1 MAAEDE
7 GAQGFAVVFL
17 QDVAHGEEVAE
28 RFAHFFVVNL
38 HEAVVYPVIDVR
50 MAAGAFALRDFAFV
64 VREFEIHAA
73 TVDVEVFAEGLC
85 AHHRAFDVPAGA
97 AFAPG
102 AVPRRFA
109 GFCRFP
115 QDEVE
120 RVFFRFVHR
129 DALTGAQ
136 IIKAAVGE
144 FAVGGEAAHGVV
156 NVAVIRGI
164 GVTFGDEGLHE
175 FNHAG
180 NGSGGARL
188 DIRTL
193 ATERRFVFVHGVNE
207 ARGEGVNRLAIFMG
221 TGDDFVVDVGDVAHV
236 FERVTARAQV
246 AGDGVK
252 DDHHPRVA
260 DVAVVIDGHAADVH
274 ADFAGRNRGE
284 GFFLPGQAVVK
295 LQCVHESLRGNFASI
310 AAP

>member
-7 GAQGFAVVFL
+7 GAQGFAVVFFE
-17 QDVAHGEEVAE
+17 DVAHGEEVAE
-28 RFAHFFVVNL
+28 RFAHFFVVDL
-38 HEAVVYPVIDVR
+38 HEAVVQPVVDVL
-50 MAAGAFALRDFAFV
+50 MAAGAFALCDFAFV
-64 VREFEIHAA
+64 VRKFEVHAA
-73 TVDVEVFAEGLC
+73 AVDVEVFAEGLR

-102 AVPRRFA
+102 AVPRRLT

-120 RVFFRFVHR
+120 RVFFGFVHR
-129 DALTGAQ
+129 DALAGAQ
-136 IIKAAVGE
+136 VVQAAVGE
-144 FAVGGEAAHGVV
+144 FAVIGEAAHGVV

-164 GVTFGDEGLHE
+164 GVAFGDEGLHE

-193 ATERRFVFVHGVNE
+193 AAERRFVFVHGVNE

-221 TGDDFVVDVGDVAHV
+221 TGDDFVVDVGDVAYV
-236 FERVTARAQV
+236 FEVVAERAQV
-246 AGDGVK
+246 AGDGVE
-252 DDHHPRVA
+252 DDHDAGVA

-274 ADFAGRNRGE
+274 ADFAGFARDE

>member
-1 MAAEDE
+1 MA
-7 GAQGFAVVFL
+7 
-17 QDVAHGEEVAE
+17 
-28 RFAHFFVVNL
+28 
-38 HEAVVYPVIDVR
+38 
-50 MAAGAFALRDFAFV
+50 
-64 VREFEIHAA
+64 
-73 TVDVEVFAEGLC
+73 
-85 AHHRAFDVPAGA
+85 
-97 AFAPG
+97 
-102 AVPRRFA
+102 
-109 GFCRFP
+109 
-115 QDEVE
+115 
-120 RVFFRFVHR
+120 
-129 DALTGAQ
+129 
-136 IIKAAVGE
+136 
-144 FAVGGEAAHGVV
+144 
-156 NVAVIRGI
+156 
-164 GVTFGDEGLHE
+164 FGDKGLHE

-180 NGSGGARL
+180 DGGGRARL

-193 ATERRFVFVHGVNE
+193 AAERRFVFVHGVNE

-221 TGDDFVVDVGDVAHV
+221 TGDDFVVDVGDVAHI

-295 LQCVHESLRGNFASI
+295 LQCVHEFLRGNFASI